1 MVLLGAGLFVS
12 LFTFVIQV
20 FFPFWVK
27 LGSIIYKDVEIE
39 DFVNLRI
46 RAG

>member
-1 MVLLGAGLFVS
+1 MVLLEAGLFVS
-12 LFTFVIQV
+12 LFTCVIQV
-20 FFPFWVK
+20 FFSFWVK
-27 LGSIIYKDVEIE
+27 LGSIIHKDVEIE